1 MAVELNPKEALVVF
15 TETKPDWEPLTM
27 WDYDANSYLLYA
39 RDKRMKAGET
49 DYNDP
54 YFLIDKKTGIAL
66 RHSSMEDFDKFSAA
80 MDKTPLA
87 KLKG

>member
-1 MAVELNPKEALVVF
+1 MAMELNPKEALVVF
-15 TETKPDWEPLTM
+15 VETHPDWEPITM
-27 WDYDANSYLLYA
+27 WNYDANRCLLYA
-39 RDKRMKAGET
+39 KDKNFKGDV

-54 YFLIDKKTGIAL
+54 YFLIDKKTGVAM

-80 MDKTPLA
+80 IDSTPLA

>member
-15 TETKPDWEPLTM
+15 VETHADWEPVTM

-39 RDKRMKAGET
+39 KDKNFKGDV

-54 YFLIDKKTGIAL
+54 YFLIDKTSGIAM

-80 MDKTPLA
+80 ANSKPLA
-87 KLKG
+87 QLKG

>member
-15 TETKPDWEPLTM
+15 VETHSDWEPITM
-27 WDYDANSYLLYA
+27 WNYDVNSYLLYA
-39 RDKRMKAGET
+39 KDKNLKGDV

-54 YFLIDKKTGIAL
+54 YFLIDKKSGVAM
-66 RHSSMEDFDKFSAA
+66 RYSSMGDFDKFTAA
-80 MDKTPLA
+80 IDSKQLA

>member
-15 TETKPDWEPLTM
+15 VETHADWEPITM
-27 WDYDANSYLLYA
+27 RNYDANSYLLYA
-39 RDKRMKAGET
+39 KDKNFKGDV

-54 YFLIDKKTGIAL
+54 YFLIDKKSGVAM
-66 RHSSMEDFDKFSAA
+66 RYSSMEDFDKFSAA
-80 MDKTPLA
+80 IDSKPLV